1 LCIKINVLHLSKQTN
16 KQMKKV
22 IKITGTFA
30 NSLTKRENNSTY
42 VMVNELGQY
51 GYLPNENT
59 PYMPVGGK
67 KTLLSV
73 ESILIFK

>member
-1 LCIKINVLHLSKQTN
+1 MN
-16 KQMKKV
+16 KV
-22 IKITGTFA
+22 IKINGTFV
-30 NSLTKRENNSTY
+30 NRYTKRDNKSAY
-42 VMVNELGQY
+42 VMFNNLGQY

-59 PYMPVGGK
+59 PYMPIGGK

>member
-1 LCIKINVLHLSKQTN
+1 MN
-16 KQMKKV
+16 KV
-22 IKITGTFA
+22 IKIKGTFV
-30 NSLTKRENNSTY
+30 NGFTKRDNNSSY
-42 VMVNELGQY
+42 VMVNSLGQY

-67 KTLLSV
+67 QTLLSV

>member
-1 LCIKINVLHLSKQTN
+1 
-16 KQMKKV
+16 MKKV
-22 IKITGTFA
+22 IKIKGIFA
-30 NSLTKRENNSTY
+30 NTLTKRENGSAY

-51 GYLPNENT
+51 GYLPNENN

>member
-1 LCIKINVLHLSKQTN
+1 MN
-16 KQMKKV
+16 KV
-22 IKITGTFA
+22 IKINGTFV
-30 NSLTKRENNSTY
+30 NGYTKRDNKSAY
-42 VMVNELGQY
+42 VMINSLGQY

-67 KTLLSV
+67 QTLLSV